1 METEDYQTSYKNTWR
16 LKKDAIASRYAN
28 AATQTKSA
36 SADCLL
42 NPRRRVRVCIA
53 PDFSLWASPQYIYLI
68 TFYLSNIS

>member
-36 SADCLL
+36 CTDCLL
-42 NPRRRVRVCIA
+42 NPRRPGALVRILFV
-53 PDFSLWASPQYIYLI
+53 
-68 TFYLSNIS
+68 